1 MLGAVEPL
9 AEPLGVAVFAL
20 TGALVAARRGM
31 DPFGF
36 ALLATATGIGGGTVR
51 DLLLGVR
58 PVFWVAEP
66 RDVIICVIVTGA
78 TYALGPE
85 RVARIEGDARGR
97 LLLWAD
103 ALGLALFAVIGAQRA
118 LAAGASALPAV
129 ALGTITATFGGIIR
143 DLLAGTVPLL
153 LRREIYVTAAA
164 LGAAVVAAAHS
175 AGLNPRARRRPR
187 ICRSLCAQGA
197 RPPARLVAAGVSGA
211 GLIAIT
217 RLPPHRRACGSAA
230 GRLRARRP

>member
-1 MLGAVEPL
+1 VLGAVESL

-175 AGLNPRARRRPR
+175 AGLNPGLAGGLGFAAAFALRALALLRGW
-187 ICRSLCAQGA
+187 SLPAF
-197 RPPARLVAAGVSGA
+197 PARD
-211 GLIAIT
+211 
-217 RLPPHRRACGSAA
+217 
-230 GRLRARRP
+230 